1 MRFMIIQ
8 IIYKLNP
15 TPFEASG
22 LVVMGF
28 VLWVEGSGKQ
38 GLRVVRGEAFFVRFL
53 RDSRLC

>member
-15 TPFEASG
+15 TPFDASG
-22 LVVMGF
+22 LVVMEF

-38 GLRVVRGEAFFVRFL
+38 GLRVVEG
-53 RDSRLC
+53 